1 MSVAAPTMCAVAL
14 IFDIMPPRLYPV
26 PADNLTQHLSVLSV
40 IIGLTAWHGVNKV
53 LNPASGDVLVVS
65 AGAGAVGSL
74 VGQLAKIKGAKVIGI
89 AGSEAKCKFMKDEVC
104 VLVNYCIS
112 RSWLPH
118 IFFSASLIQFAVWLR
133 LCHQLQ
139 NR

>member
-1 MSVAAPTMCAVAL
+1 
-14 IFDIMPPRLYPV
+14 
-26 PADNLTQHLSVLSV
+26 LTQHLSVLSV

-104 VLVNYCIS
+104 VGVCESIRGIDL
-112 RSWLPH
+112 L
-118 IFFSASLIQFAVWLR
+118 FAVWLR